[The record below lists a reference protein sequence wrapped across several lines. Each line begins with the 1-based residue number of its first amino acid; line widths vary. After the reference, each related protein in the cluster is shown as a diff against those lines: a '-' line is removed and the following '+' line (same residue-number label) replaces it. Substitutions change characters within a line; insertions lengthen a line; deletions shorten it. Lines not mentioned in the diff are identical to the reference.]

1 VTALGKGTLTLEP
14 NSEVVAARMALDQP
28 VGAETKTGAF
38 WFGPE
43 LGVHFTNHLF
53 FGKGSGIGL
62 FAPSL
67 TFYNF

>member
-1 VTALGKGTLTLEP
+1 
-14 NSEVVAARMALDQP
+14 MAFDQP

-62 FAPSL
+62 VRTSPY
-67 TFYNF
+67 FYD